1 MFLGRC
7 ETCGLFHIVL
17 LGNDVLCYRWKS
29 PKLLEFAVDG
39 RGAHKGDACPKIGSK
54 EMLRLTKW
62 CLALLRGL
70 RGACSFEGTYSKG
83 MKIGQCM

>member
-39 RGAHKGDACPKIGSK
+39 RGAHKGDACPKIGNR
-54 EMLRLTKW
+54 EMLGPTNKTMSRL
-62 CLALLRGL
+62 
-70 RGACSFEGTYSKG
+70 
-83 MKIGQCM
+83 I